1 MIGETGMAR
10 STSRVVLEKT
20 SRVVPEKAKSR
31 AGFNAILG
39 ATVLCIALT
48 ATGCDKLKA
57 RDHLNQGVNAFKT
70 GSYATAADEF
80 RLAIDADPTFG
91 TARLY
96 LATAYEQQYVPGT
109 VTDENKKFWKASMD
123 EFTNVL
129 NNNPSDADKL
139 LATQSVANLYYQAAT
154 AHGPDELQD
163 LTDATTWNKKVIELD
178 PKNKAA
184 YYTLGLIP
192 FQEFYNVDKDTRA
205 AMGMKPDEHAPL
217 KADTKKTTTKADL
230 KAKYWQP
237 LTDGIDDENKALA
250 IDPNYEEAMSYLSLL
265 LRYRAD
271 LEDTK
276 DAYEADWKEAD
287 VWLNKGMEAQKSN
300 AARKAAAAEA
310 GGAPPE

>member
-1 MIGETGMAR
+1 MIGETGETGMAR
-10 STSRVVLEKT
+10 GTSRVALEKRT
-20 SRVVPEKAKSR
+20 SRGALS
-31 AGFNAILG
+31 AILCA
-39 ATVLCIALT
+39 ATLCIAMT
-48 ATGCDKLKA
+48 TTGCDKLKA

-70 GSYATAADEF
+70 GSYAAAADEF

-109 VTDENKKFWKASMD
+109 ETDENKKYWKASMD
-123 EFTNVL
+123 EFTKVL

-139 LATQSVANLYYQAAT
+139 LATQSIANLYYQAAT

-163 LTDATTWNKKVIELD
+163 LTAATEWNKKVIELD

-192 FQEFYNVDKDTRA
+192 FQEFYNVDKDARA

-217 KADTKKTTTKADL
+217 KADTKGKTTKADL
-230 KAKYWQP
+230 RAKYWQP

-287 VWLNKGMEAQKSN
+287 VWLNKGMETQKSN
-300 AARKAAAAEA
+300 AAKKAAAAEA
-310 GGAPPE
+310 GALPAQ